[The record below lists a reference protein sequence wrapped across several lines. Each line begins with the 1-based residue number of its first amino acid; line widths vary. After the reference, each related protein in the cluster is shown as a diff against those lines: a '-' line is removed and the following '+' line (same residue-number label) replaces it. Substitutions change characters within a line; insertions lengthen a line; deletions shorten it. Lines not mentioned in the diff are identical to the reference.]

1 LLNVPVAK
9 KIDFKDVPEIA
20 KAVTKVQRLLKGRG
34 RLDVR
39 YSGTEP
45 LARVMVEGEE
55 LKLIQKC
62 AQGIAEAIKKNLGK
76 A

>member
-1 LLNVPVAK
+1 LNIPVRK
-9 KIDFKDVPEIA
+9 KVDFQSVPEIA
-20 KAVTKVQRLLKGRG
+20 AVIAKVGKLLKDRG

-45 LARVMVEGEE
+45 LARVMVEGED
-55 LKLIQKC
+55 LHLIQRY
-62 AQGIAEAIKKNLGK
+62 AQGIAEAISKNLG